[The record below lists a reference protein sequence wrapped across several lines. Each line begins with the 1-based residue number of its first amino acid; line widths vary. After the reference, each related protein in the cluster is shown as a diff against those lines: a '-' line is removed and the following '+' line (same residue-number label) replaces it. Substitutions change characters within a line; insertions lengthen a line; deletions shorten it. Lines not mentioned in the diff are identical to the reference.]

1 MRPGSA
7 VLGFAPV
14 LLVASGGTATTA
26 VPETGK
32 DAFSIEGLGKGKACK

>member
-14 LLVASGGTATTA
+14 LVACGGTATTA
-26 VPETGK
+26 VPEAGK